1 MLEILSTFLML
12 ICEMIVSS
20 YGIHVTAYKEKKIRR
35 KLLTTCA
42 TMISCIL
49 IAVILLP

>member
-20 YGIHVTAYKEKKIRR
+20 YGIYVTAYKEKYRTCEYHYVDEL
-35 KLLTTCA
+35 KLIYPQNLYKHQ
-42 TMISCIL
+42 S
-49 IAVILLP
+49 

>member
-20 YGIHVTAYKEKKIRR
+20 YGIYVTAYKEKKIRGR
-35 KLLTTCA
+35 LLTTCA
-42 TMISCIL
+42 TIVSCSL
-49 IAVILLP
+49 IAKVLL